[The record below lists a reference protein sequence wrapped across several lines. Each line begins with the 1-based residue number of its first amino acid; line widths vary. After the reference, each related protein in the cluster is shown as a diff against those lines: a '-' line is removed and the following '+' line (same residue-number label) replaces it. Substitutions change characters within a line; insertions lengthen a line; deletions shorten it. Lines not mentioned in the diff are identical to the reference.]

1 MDNIKKKSWIRVL
14 LSATPFLF
22 FAGISIYFYL
32 YSSPEQLVELVGAE
46 NSFFLI
52 FVLALLGGLTTFSGV
67 PYHLVLITLAIG
79 GLSPL
84 FLGISTAV
92 GVILGDTTSYFV
104 GYSGGEVMPSRVQK
118 IVDRVYI
125 YTDGYPKLLQVF
137 FFLFGALTPISNDF
151 IVISAGIAKYPFWKV
166 MIPLAFGNLIFNITL
181 SYFAISAYGLL
192 QGVLL

>member
-1 MDNIKKKSWIRVL
+1 MRVL
-14 LSATPFLF
+14 VGATPFLF
-22 FAGISIYFYL
+22 FAGISIYFYF

-46 NSFFLI
+46 NSYFLI

-79 GLSPL
+79 GLNPL
-84 FLGISTAV
+84 LLGIFTAV

-125 YTDGYPKLLQVF
+125 YTDGYPKLLQAF

-166 MIPLAFGNLIFNITL
+166 MIPLAFGNLIFNTTL
-181 SYFAISAYGLL
+181 AYFAIGAYNLL

>member
-1 MDNIKKKSWIRVL
+1 MRVFI
-14 LSATPFLF
+14 STAPFLF
-22 FAGISIYFYL
+22 FAGISIYFYF
-32 YSSPEQLVELVGAE
+32 YSSPEQLVEWVGVE
-46 NSFFLI
+46 NSYFLI

-79 GLSPL
+79 GLDPL
-84 FLGISTAV
+84 PLGLSAAV

-104 GYSGGEVMPSRVQK
+104 GYSGGEVMPSRVQR
-118 IVDRVYI
+118 IVHRVYI

-137 FFLFGALTPISNDF
+137 FFSFAALTPISNDF

-181 SYFAISAYGLL
+181 AYFAIRAYGLL